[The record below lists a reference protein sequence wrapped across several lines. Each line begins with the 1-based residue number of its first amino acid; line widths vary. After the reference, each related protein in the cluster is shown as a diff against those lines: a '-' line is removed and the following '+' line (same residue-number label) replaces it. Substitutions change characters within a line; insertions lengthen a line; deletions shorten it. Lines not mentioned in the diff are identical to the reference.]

1 MNDTIEI
8 TAEEIAR
15 HYSAT
20 MDSVNLINALK
31 VKSVLN
37 AEETDTLARNQE
49 HLAGMLA
56 KDYWTDEDLTPLE
69 TAAAIAEK

>member
-8 TAEEIAR
+8 TPEQIAK
-15 HYSAT
+15 HYSAA

-31 VKSVLN
+31 AKPVLN

-49 HLAGMLA
+49 HLVGMLA
-56 KDYWTDEDLTPLE
+56 KDYWTDEDLTPLQN
-69 TAAAIAEK
+69 AAD